1 MLDFIENNIS
11 YLYFNNIEMFIDFT
25 IYLMKK
31 KVSIKKK
38 PSNINMAL
46 YEISI

>member
-1 MLDFIENNIS
+1 
-11 YLYFNNIEMFIDFT
+11 MFIDFT

-31 KVSIKKK
+31 KSIKNK

>member
-1 MLDFIENNIS
+1 
-11 YLYFNNIEMFIDFT
+11 MFIDFT

-31 KVSIKKK
+31 KVSIKNINK